1 MKKVSNRIQ
10 LQKSISRSKSS
21 KEDVKLSDLYVEGG
35 RRYNKILLVKCPA
48 TLWSGGGGSINA
60 NIAEV
65 INIPLG
71 IGYLASSL
79 RDGGYDVEMFDPQL
93 DLYFREDEGTVEILK
108 SVIQERLQQHDYD
121 LVGISSMYVY
131 AHQWAHYIAEVVKEV
146 NHETPVVIG
155 GGHPTLMIEETMEDL
170 HIDYLVEGEGEVT
183 LLSLLHALNG
193 GEFISLEE
201 IGGLAHRHQGAVVV
215 KDRDNYIWDL
225 DSLPFPDWD
234 IVGLERYI
242 QMFNDTS
249 LEKYG
254 VSVPMVTERG
264 CPYQCTFCNVSDSWG
279 YSFRKRSPE
288 NVLAEVD
295 VLIN

>member
-131 AHQWAHYIAEVVKEV
+131 AH
-146 NHETPVVIG
+146 
-155 GGHPTLMIEETMEDL
+155 
-170 HIDYLVEGEGEVT
+170 
-183 LLSLLHALNG
+183 
-193 GEFISLEE
+193 
-201 IGGLAHRHQGAVVV
+201 
-215 KDRDNYIWDL
+215 
-225 DSLPFPDWD
+225 
-234 IVGLERYI
+234 
-242 QMFNDTS
+242 
-249 LEKYG
+249 
-254 VSVPMVTERG
+254 
-264 CPYQCTFCNVSDSWG
+264 
-279 YSFRKRSPE
+279 
-288 NVLAEVD
+288 
-295 VLIN
+295 